1 MIPSCGVSAVKS
13 RIDILTQIY
22 RAILHWQPFA
32 SHECCLW
39 KQHDQ
44 RCNILINTAL
54 VEAIFISI
62 TGIWGMVNLP
72 HLAIDLKQKSTNKQ
86 SECIREVHDQYN
98 KGEQLVIYSSIDKI
112 FLAMLPRMTMLIC
125 GRMSNGLETI
135 KIVKLFGT

>member
-1 MIPSCGVSAVKS
+1 
-13 RIDILTQIY
+13 
-22 RAILHWQPFA
+22 
-32 SHECCLW
+32 
-39 KQHDQ
+39 
-44 RCNILINTAL
+44 
-54 VEAIFISI
+54 
-62 TGIWGMVNLP
+62 MVNLP
-72 HLAIDLKQKSTNKQ
+72 HLAIDLEQKSTNTQ

>member
-1 MIPSCGVSAVKS
+1 
-13 RIDILTQIY
+13 
-22 RAILHWQPFA
+22 
-32 SHECCLW
+32 
-39 KQHDQ
+39 
-44 RCNILINTAL
+44 
-54 VEAIFISI
+54 
-62 TGIWGMVNLP
+62 MVNLP
-72 HLAIDLKQKSTNKQ
+72 HLAIDLKQKSTNQKRNKQ